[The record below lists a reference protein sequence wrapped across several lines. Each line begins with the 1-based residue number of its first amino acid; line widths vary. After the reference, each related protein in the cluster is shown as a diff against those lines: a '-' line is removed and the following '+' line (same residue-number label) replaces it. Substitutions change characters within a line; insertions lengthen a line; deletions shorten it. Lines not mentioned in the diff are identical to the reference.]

1 MEWLNLLKWR
11 HSLSYQFIIVISLT
25 KSAFFFCVGYCLIN
39 IWILNHII
47 NMITIGMTNDST
59 YPQPNWSS
67 VLNLNWNCHCCLP
80 LEVAE
85 DLAVRR
91 RLRSPFRRLRW
102 RGRWRPWRP
111 SRPDRGLCCEPNL
124 PPRRSGPAT
133 RRKTSPRV
141 CEGNVF
147 GNFPFRQDW
156 NWKDRLLLATGSF
169 PDKNK
174 QIWLF
179 RMGMRKNKQQNN
191 NRNKKSETLFLFF
204 SNKRRWEER
213 CVWGA
218 GRDWKS

>member
-1 MEWLNLLKWR
+1 MFDK
-11 HSLSYQFIIVISLT
+11 T
-25 KSAFFFCVGYCLIN
+25 AFFFCVGYCLIN
-39 IWILNHII
+39 VWIWNNVLLIWSLKACQMTPLTYNL
-47 NMITIGMTNDST
+47 MIHHFNGHFNKA
-59 YPQPNWSS
+59 NWSFMFF
-67 VLNLNWNCHCCLP
+67 NLNWNCNCSLP

-169 PDKNK
+169 PDNNK